1 VSLSSEMAHTIMEA
15 CKQRAREL
23 RSPVSIAIVDAG
35 GHLVLFERMMV
46 PYGFATGNMAIAK
59 ASTAVMFNQS
69 TDSVAQWGA
78 EIPGF
83 AASLASMTDG
93 KFIMAAGGWPVRIN
107 NVTIGGVGISGGN
120 ATGRDD
126 DIAQAGLAVLGIT
139 PEAPRQSTPQTAT
152 LAPQPQQV
160 AAATVYSSSDKDKAP
175 YTQALYTQARG
186 TQPDDDTAPRP
197 GVRSTESSQ
206 YNPYSLPSQ
215 DYTSEQHPGREND
228 PDVHL

>member
-1 VSLSSEMAHTIMEA
+1 VSLSSEMAHKIMEA
-15 CKQRAREL
+15 CQQRARDL

-69 TDSVAQWGA
+69 TDAVAQWGA

-107 NVTIGGVGISGGN
+107 NVTIGGVGVSGGN
-120 ATGRDD
+120 APGRDD
-126 DIAQAGLAVLGIT
+126 DIAQAGLAALGIRSAVRQPEPTVPQSATTVRQAQPVVAGPANT
-139 PEAPRQSTPQTAT
+139 PGKTGGA
-152 LAPQPQQV
+152 
-160 AAATVYSSSDKDKAP
+160 
-175 YTQALYTQARG
+175 YTQALYTQPQE
-186 TQPDDDTAPRP
+186 TQTPEDTAPRS
-197 GVRSTESSQ
+197 GVYNTESSQ
-206 YNPYSLPSQ
+206 YNQYNK
-215 DYTSEQHPGREND
+215 EQ
-228 PDVHL
+228 